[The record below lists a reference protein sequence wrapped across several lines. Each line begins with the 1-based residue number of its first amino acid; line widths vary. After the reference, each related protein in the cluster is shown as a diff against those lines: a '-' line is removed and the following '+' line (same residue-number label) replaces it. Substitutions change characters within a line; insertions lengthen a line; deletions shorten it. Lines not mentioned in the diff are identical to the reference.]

1 MKIKIGQIAN
11 ARNGITWLSSAKLPP
26 TTSIKI
32 FRIMRTIKPELEDYL
47 KIENELI
54 IKYGI
59 EVGDQ
64 VSVPLNRLEEYLN
77 ELKPVQNEEIEI
89 DFSLLPLSL
98 LTLDVS
104 ADMLEQLSFML
115 DLDA

>member
-11 ARNGITWLSSAKLPP
+11 ARNGIAWLSSAKLPP

-32 FRIMRTIKPELEDYL
+32 FRIMRAIKPELEDYL

-77 ELKPVQNEEIEI
+77 ELKPVQNEVI
-89 DFSLLPLSL
+89 DLDFTPLPLSL
-98 LTLDVS
+98 LTLDMS
-104 ADMLEQLSFML
+104 ADQLDQLSFML
-115 DLDA
+115 DLES